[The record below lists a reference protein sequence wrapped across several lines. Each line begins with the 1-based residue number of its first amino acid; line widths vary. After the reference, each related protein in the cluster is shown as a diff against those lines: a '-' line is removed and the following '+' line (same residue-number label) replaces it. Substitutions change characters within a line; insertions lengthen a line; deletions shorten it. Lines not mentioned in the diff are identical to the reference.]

1 MQTDFDD
8 GKLNVWLDPISLV
21 DPDGD
26 LTKTRSL
33 NVVAVDTSTM
43 EISVKYGGAYS
54 GVYELIVVSD
64 NEGSFDTTTNN
75 V

>member
-1 MQTDFDD
+1 
-8 GKLNVWLDPISLV
+8 
-21 DPDGD
+21 
-26 LTKTRSL
+26 
-33 NVVAVDTSTM
+33 M